1 MITNLTDIKPV
12 ILYVS
17 TKQQRND
24 VSCKT
29 NPVTTEDAQYFFQSI
44 NSSCFELVER
54 NKQRKINSGMPSQIA
69 RTPYFLSRYFVDVVW
84 TVKEERVYSASIRF
98 FYVCLWKA
106 EFTFQEIFGRIH
118 IPRNIRQNSHSQKDS
133 NQMKCH
139 GNIVAFCD
147 RCSTFCPISVW
158 VFEQWFF
165 LIWLIHMKWCFYSAT
180 REWC

>member
-69 RTPYFLSRYFVDVVW
+69 RTLYFLSRYFVDVVW
-84 TVKEERVYSASIRF
+84 IVKEERVYSASIQF
-98 FYVCLWKA
+98 FMSVFEKQNSHSKKYSA
-106 EFTFQEIFGRIH
+106 EFIFPEIFGRIH
-118 IPRNIRQNSHSQKDS
+118 IPRKIQ
-133 NQMKCH
+133 
-139 GNIVAFCD
+139 
-147 RCSTFCPISVW
+147 T
-158 VFEQWFF
+158 
-165 LIWLIHMKWCFYSAT
+165 KWNVT
-180 REWC
+180 EIL